1 MLYKKSDVPMTKWKY
16 TVWKFKHDAA
26 SHMVWNAIWAFKH
39 LSRKKFLASCHWAS
53 YLALLNDLLCG
64 GEGKISYREEKLF
77 EYVLHSWNKAEK
89 IRISETEN
97 FPPDN
102 KSYR

>member
-1 MLYKKSDVPMTKWKY
+1 MTKWKY

-39 LSRKKFLASCHWAS
+39 LSKKFLASCHWAS

-64 GEGKISYREEKLF
+64 GEAGKISYREEKLF

-102 KSYR
+102 KIYR

>member
-1 MLYKKSDVPMTKWKY
+1 MELEPNSLDWNGIELECKLELEDM
-16 TVWKFKHDAA
+16 KHTL
-26 SHMVWNAIWAFKH
+26 V
-39 LSRKKFLASCHWAS
+39 CHWAS

-77 EYVLHSWNKAEK
+77 EYVLHSWNKAEI